1 MLIKLIFHLSC
12 LSLFSFRHFR
22 MLYDFIEIIDS
33 IKLKFGVDIII
44 NQYYS
49 KDLDFHIININL
61 QLPIPKHPYYYI
73 IY

>member
-12 LSLFSFRHFR
+12 PSFISFRHFR

-49 KDLDFHIININL
+49 KDLDFHIVNINL
-61 QLPIPKHPYYYI
+61 QLPIPKHPYYYT

>member
-1 MLIKLIFHLSC
+1 
-12 LSLFSFRHFR
+12 